1 MKGENMTTTNDKAR
15 LHTHFG
21 RIAITL
27 GDNPC
32 VYVSP
37 QQARAL
43 ARDMRMMA
51 RLIES
56 GQHPATRVVID
67 GVGRNEADGAR
78 KIICV

>member
-1 MKGENMTTTNDKAR
+1 MTTTNDNAR
-15 LHTHFG
+15 MHIHFG
-21 RIAITL
+21 RLAIML

-37 QQARAL
+37 KQARAL

-56 GQHPATRVVID
+56 GLHPATRVVID

-78 KIICV
+78 KITCV